1 MATPDFYFA
10 INATFRHIQQRYGQ
24 EGLYAYWRAMA
35 REYFEDVVERFAK
48 GGLKAVEEYWQEFF
62 AAEPNGKVSMQRQ
75 GSEVIIEVQQCPA
88 IKHLK
93 ANKRR
98 IVDFYCQHCDVMNR
112 EMAEAAGLGFH
123 MSGAD
128 GSCRQVF
135 TRKEG

>member
-1 MATPDFYFA
+1 
-10 INATFRHIQQRYGQ
+10 
-24 EGLYAYWRAMA
+24 MA
-35 REYFEDVVERFAK
+35 REYFGDVVERFAK